1 MKLSLGYITAANK
14 KEAKDIVMALLEE
27 ELIACANIIDGID
40 SYFIWD
46 DAIHQANEV
55 VVIIKTRQ
63 RNQNGIIKLVKVL
76 HSYESPCVV
85 FASLENGNNSFLR
98 WIESTT

>member
-14 KEAKDIVMALLEE
+14 KEAKDITIALLEE

-46 DAIHQANEV
+46 DAIHQASE
-55 VVIIKTRQ
+55 VVIIVKTRQ
-63 RNQNGIIKLVKVL
+63 RNQKEVIKLVKSI
-76 HSYESPCVV
+76 HSYESPCIV
-85 FASLENGNNSFLR
+85 FTSLENGNSSFLK
-98 WIESTT
+98 WIEAVT